1 MPESQEQGGEDLL
14 LRRTDLARRRVHAV
28 GRSVRWRLV
37 AALYRARRSFRVKLA
52 PVRQKIRKRIAPIG
66 VPLLAVAAVATLVL
80 STIPKDSNRLE
91 AAQAAGQGVQLAS
104 LLDWGKLG
112 AGITV
117 ARGLSPLVATA
128 KSPDVLETTPY
139 IVQSGNTISEIGRQF
154 GVSDE
159 SIISINHVD
168 DARLLQPG
176 VVLLIPNM
184 DGVLYRTESGDT
196 LEKIAEHYHVPEA
209 AIVTANRMSGASIR
223 PHQELFIPGGHMS
236 SYAYR
241 RALGTLFLF
250 PAQGYIT
257 SYYGMRRDPFTR
269 VYSFHNGIDIGNSIG
284 TPVDASADGQ
294 IVAIGSN
301 RIYGNYILIDHGGGY
316 QSLYAHLWRIY
327 VRLWQWV
334 RSGQQIAA
342 MGDSGYST
350 GPHLHFSI
358 FKDDVPVNPMIYLHY

>member
-1 MPESQEQGGEDLL
+1 MDRRLGG
-14 LRRTDLARRRVHAV
+14 RLAAV
-28 GRSVRWRLV
+28 GLPLLV
-37 AALYRARRSFRVKLA
+37 AA
-52 PVRQKIRKRIAPIG
+52 
-66 VPLLAVAAVATLVL
+66 AVVTLVL
-80 STIPKDSNRLE
+80 ATVPKGSDRVE
-91 AAQAAGQGVQLAS
+91 GAAAHGVQLAS

-112 AGITV
+112 AGVTV
-117 ARGLSPLVATA
+117 PRGLSPLVATA
-128 KSPDVLETTPY
+128 KTPNVLETTPY
-139 IVQSGNTISEIGRQF
+139 IVRSGDTISEIGRQF

-184 DGVLYRTESGDT
+184 DGVLYRTRPGDT
-196 LEKIAEHYHVPEA
+196 LEKIANTYKVPEA
-209 AIVTANRMSGASIR
+209 AIVTANRLGDTSIR
-223 PHQELFIPGGHMS
+223 PDQELFVPGGHMS
-236 SYAYR
+236 SYSYR

-294 IVAIGSN
+294 VVAIGSN

-327 VRLWQWV
+327 VSVWQWV

-358 FKDDVPVNPMIYLHY
+358 FKDDVPVNPLIYLHY